1 MTHTQQNRYRKA
13 LLSKREELKQQLAR
27 RQDGLIL
34 TPANDPADRVRNIAD
49 RDLNVRYAD
58 RVYLTLSLVEG
69 ALKEIDDGTFGV
81 CAQCGDEIAL
91 KRLEAVPWSPYCV
104 TCQECFEMA
113 EESRDRMGSYAAA
126 S

>member
-1 MTHTQQNRYRKA
+1 MTQTQEKRFRKA

-27 RQDGLIL
+27 RRDGLIL
-34 TPANDPADRVRNIAD
+34 MPASDPLERVRNIAD

-58 RVYLTLSLVEG
+58 RIYLTLSLVEG
-69 ALKEIDDGTFGV
+69 ALKEIDDGTFGL
-81 CAQCGDEIAL
+81 CAQCGDEIPM

-104 TCQECFEMA
+104 SCQECFELAEQA
-113 EESRDRMGSYAAA
+113 EERKGPYAVA